1 MKVIGLIG
9 GMSCESTAHY
19 YARLNERVREA
30 LGGLH
35 SAEILMWSV
44 DFAPIAEMQAED
56 RWHEAG
62 AYLAAIAQRL
72 EAAGAEAIVLAT
84 NTMHK
89 VADAIEGAIGIPF
102 LHIADATAAKICEA
116 GKRRPAIMAT
126 RFTMEQDFYT
136 GRLREK
142 FGLEPI
148 TPDEADRA
156 LVHQIIYDELCVGRV
171 TEASRAAY
179 VDVARRLAAK
189 GADCLVLGC
198 TEVGMLLSEANSPL
212 PLFDTTLIHADAA
225 VNFALGQVPTAQA
238 PTAQAAE

>member
-19 YARLNERVREA
+19 YARLNERVRTA

-44 DFAPIAEMQAED
+44 DFAPIAEMQAEG
-56 RWHEAG
+56 RWQDAGRQLAGIAKRLEQAG
-62 AYLAAIAQRL
+62 AD
-72 EAAGAEAIVLAT
+72 AIVLAT

-89 VADAIEGAIGIPF
+89 VADTIEAAVSIPF
-102 LHIADATAAKICEA
+102 LHIADATALKIRA
-116 GKRRPAIMAT
+116 SGMRKPAIMAT

-136 GRLREK
+136 GRLRDK
-142 FGLEPI
+142 FGLETLI
-148 TPDEADRA
+148 PDEADRA

-171 TEASRAAY
+171 TETSRAAFI
-179 VDVARRLAAK
+179 DVARRLSDK

-198 TEVGMLLSEANSPL
+198 TEVGMLLDECNAPL
-212 PLFDTTLIHADAA
+212 PIFDTTLIHADAA
-225 VNFALGQVPTAQA
+225 VNFALGLV

>member
-19 YARLNERVREA
+19 YARLNERVRA
-30 LGGLH
+30 VLGGLH

-44 DFAPIAEMQAED
+44 DFAPIAQMQVD
-56 RWHEAG
+56 GRWQEAG
-62 AYLAAIAQRL
+62 DRLADIARRL
-72 EAAGAEAIVLAT
+72 EAAGADVIVLAT

-89 VADAIEGAIGIPF
+89 VADAIEAKVSIPF
-102 LHIADATAAKICEA
+102 LHIADATAVKIREA
-116 GKRRPAIMAT
+116 GKRKPAIMAT

-136 GRLREK
+136 GRLRDK
-142 FGLEPI
+142 FALECLV
-148 TPDEADRA
+148 PDEADRA

-171 TEASRAAY
+171 SETSRRAF
-179 VDVARRLAAK
+179 VDVARRLKDK

-198 TEVGMLLSEANSPL
+198 TEVGMLLDERNAPL
-212 PLFDTTLIHADAA
+212 PTFDTTLIHADAA
-225 VNFALGQVPTAQA
+225 VDFALGFV

>member
-44 DFAPIAEMQAED
+44 DFAPIAQMQAEG
-56 RWHEAG
+56 RW
-62 AYLAAIAQRL
+62 
-72 EAAGAEAIVLAT
+72 EAAGARLADIARHLEMAGAEIIVLAT

-89 VADAIEGAIGIPF
+89 VADVIEAAIGVSF
-102 LHIADATAAKICEA
+102 LHIADATVEKIRNA
-116 GKRRPAIMAT
+116 GKRKPAIMAT
-126 RFTMEQDFYT
+126 RFTMEQEFYI

-142 FGLEPI
+142 FGLDAI
-148 TPDEADRA
+148 TPEEDDRA
-156 LVHQIIYDELCVGRV
+156 LVHRIIYDELCVGRI
-171 TEASRAAY
+171 TEASRAAF
-179 VDVARRLAAK
+179 VDVAERLKAK

-198 TEVGMLLSEANSPL
+198 TELGMLLNEGNSPL
-212 PLFDTTLIHADAA
+212 PIFDTTLIHADAA
-225 VNFALGQVPTAQA
+225 VNFALGHLPTV
-238 PTAQAAE
+238 QAAE

>member
-35 SAEILMWSV
+35 SAEVLMWSV
-44 DFAPIAEMQAED
+44 DFAPIAEMQSQD
-56 RWHEAG
+56 RWQEAG
-62 AYLAAIAQRL
+62 ASLAAIAKRL
-72 EAAGAEAIVLAT
+72 EGAGADIIVLAT

-89 VADAIEGAIGIPF
+89 VADAIEAAIGIPF
-102 LHIADATAAKICEA
+102 LHIADATAARIGEA

-142 FGLEPI
+142 FALEPI
-148 TPDEADRA
+148 TPDEDDRA
-156 LVHQIIYDELCVGRV
+156 LVHRIIYDELCVGRV
-171 TEASRAAY
+171 SETSRQAY

-189 GADCLVLGC
+189 GADCLILGC
-198 TEVGMLLSEANSPL
+198 TEVGMLLNDGNSPL
-212 PLFDTTLIHADAA
+212 PIFDTALIHADAA
-225 VNFALGQVPTAQA
+225 VSFALGQSPTV
-238 PTAQAAE
+238 QAAE

>member
-19 YARLNERVREA
+19 YARLNERVRAA

-44 DFAPIAEMQAED
+44 DFAPIAAMQAEG
-56 RWHEAG
+56 RWQDAGRQLAGIAKRLEQAG
-62 AYLAAIAQRL
+62 ADVL
-72 EAAGAEAIVLAT
+72 VLAT

-89 VADAIEGAIGIPF
+89 VADTIEAAVGIPF
-102 LHIADATAAKICEA
+102 LHIADATALKIRAA
-116 GKRRPAIMAT
+116 GLRRPAIMAT

-136 GRLREK
+136 GRLRDK
-142 FGLEPI
+142 FGLETLI
-148 TPDEADRA
+148 PDEADRV

-171 TEASRAAY
+171 TETSRAVF
-179 VDVARRLAAK
+179 VDVAQRLAAK

-198 TEVGMLLSEANSPL
+198 TEVGMLLDERNAPL
-212 PLFDTTLIHADAA
+212 PIFDTTLIHADAA
-225 VNFALGQVPTAQA
+225 VSFALGFV

>member
-44 DFAPIAEMQAED
+44 DFAPIAQMQAD
-56 RWHEAG
+56 GHWQEAG
-62 AYLAAIAQRL
+62 ARLAEIAGRL
-72 EAAGAEAIVLAT
+72 EGAGADVIVLAT

-89 VADAIEGAIGIPF
+89 VADAIEAGIGIPF
-102 LHIADATAAKICEA
+102 LHIADATAEKIRQA

-136 GRLREK
+136 GRLRDK
-142 FGLEPI
+142 FSLDPI
-148 TPDEADRA
+148 TPDETDRS
-156 LVHQIIYDELCVGRV
+156 LVHGIIYDELCVGRV
-171 TEASRAAY
+171 TDASRAAY
-179 VDVARRLAAK
+179 VEVAKRLAAK
-189 GADCLVLGC
+189 GADCLVLRC
-198 TEVGMLLSEANSPL
+198 TEVGMLLNVSNSPL
-212 PLFDTTLIHADAA
+212 PIFDTTLIHADAA
-225 VNFALGQVPTAQA
+225 VNFALGHA

>member
-19 YARLNERVREA
+19 YARLNERVRAA

-44 DFAPIAEMQAED
+44 DFAPIAEMQAEG
-56 RWHEAG
+56 RWPDAGRQLAGIAKRLEQAG
-62 AYLAAIAQRL
+62 AD
-72 EAAGAEAIVLAT
+72 AIVLAT

-89 VADAIEGAIGIPF
+89 VADTIEAAVGIPF
-102 LHIADATAAKICEA
+102 LHIADATALKIRA
-116 GKRRPAIMAT
+116 SGMRTPAIMAT

-136 GRLREK
+136 GRLRDK
-142 FGLEPI
+142 FGLE
-148 TPDEADRA
+148 TLVPDEADRA

-171 TEASRAAY
+171 TETSRAAFI
-179 VDVARRLAAK
+179 DVARRLADK

-198 TEVGMLLSEANSPL
+198 TEVGMLLDEQNAPL
-212 PLFDTTLIHADAA
+212 PIFDTTLIHADAA
-225 VNFALGQVPTAQA
+225 
-238 PTAQAAE
+238 

>member
-35 SAEILMWSV
+35 SAEVLMWSV
-44 DFAPIAEMQAED
+44 DFAPIAEMQSQD
-56 RWHEAG
+56 RWQEAG
-62 AYLAAIAQRL
+62 ASLAAIAKRL
-72 EAAGAEAIVLAT
+72 EGAGADIIVLAT

-89 VADAIEGAIGIPF
+89 VADAIEAAVAIPF
-102 LHIADATAAKICEA
+102 LHIADATAARIGEA

-142 FGLEPI
+142 FALEPI
-148 TPDEADRA
+148 TPDEADRE
-156 LVHQIIYDELCVGRV
+156 LVHRIIYDDLCVGRV
-171 TEASRAAY
+171 SETSRQAY

-189 GADCLVLGC
+189 GADCLILGC
-198 TEVGMLLSEANSPL
+198 TEVGMLLNEGNSPL
-212 PLFDTTLIHADAA
+212 PTFDTTLIHADAA
-225 VNFALGQVPTAQA
+225 VNFALGHLS
-238 PTAQAAE
+238 TAQAAE

>member
-44 DFAPIAEMQAED
+44 DFAPVAEMQAKG
-56 RWHEAG
+56 RWQEAG
-62 AYLAAIAQRL
+62 LRLAAVARRL
-72 EAAGAEAIVLAT
+72 EGAGADVVVLAT

-89 VADAIEGAIGIPF
+89 VADAIEAAINIPF
-102 LHIADATAAKICEA
+102 LHIADATAGKIREA

-142 FGLEPI
+142 FGLDAI
-148 TPDEADRA
+148 TPDEPDRE
-156 LVHQIIYDELCVGRV
+156 LVHGIIYDELCVGRV
-171 TEASRAAY
+171 NDASRAAY

-198 TEVGMLLSEANSPL
+198 TEVGMLLNDGNSPL
-212 PLFDTTLIHADAA
+212 PIFDTALIHADAA
-225 VNFALGQVPTAQA
+225 VSFALGQSPTV
-238 PTAQAAE
+238 QAAE

>member
-19 YARLNERVREA
+19 YARLNERVRA
-30 LGGLH
+30 TLGGLH

-44 DFAPIAEMQAED
+44 DFAPIAEMQAEG
-56 RWHEAG
+56 RWQDAGRQLAGIAKRLEQAG
-62 AYLAAIAQRL
+62 ADVL
-72 EAAGAEAIVLAT
+72 VLAT

-89 VADAIEGAIGIPF
+89 VADTIEAAISIPF
-102 LHIADATAAKICEA
+102 LHIADATALKIHAA
-116 GKRRPAIMAT
+116 GMRRPAILAT

-136 GRLREK
+136 GRLRDK
-142 FGLEPI
+142 FGLETSI
-148 TPDEADRA
+148 PDEADRA

-171 TEASRAAY
+171 TETSRAALI
-179 VDVARRLAAK
+179 DVARRLADK

-198 TEVGMLLSEANSPL
+198 TEVGMLLDERNAPL
-212 PLFDTTLIHADAA
+212 PIFDTTLIHADAA
-225 VNFALGQVPTAQA
+225 VSFALGFV

>member
-19 YARLNERVREA
+19 YARLNERVRDA

-44 DFAPIAEMQAED
+44 DFAPVAQMQAEG
-56 RWHEAG
+56 RWQEAG
-62 AYLAAIAQRL
+62 ARLAAIAKRL
-72 EAAGAEAIVLAT
+72 EGAGADVIVLAT

-89 VADAIEGAIGIPF
+89 VADAIEAAIDIPF
-102 LHIADATAAKICEA
+102 LHIADATAAKIREA
-116 GKRRPAIMAT
+116 GKKKPAIMAT
-126 RFTMEQDFYT
+126 RFTMEQDFYI

-148 TPDEADRA
+148 TPDEDGRVR
-156 LVHQIIYDELCVGRV
+156 VHQIIYDELCVGRV
-171 TEASRAAY
+171 SETSRAAF
-179 VDVARRLAAK
+179 VDVAEKLKAK

-198 TEVGMLLSEANSPL
+198 TEVGMLLNEANSPL
-212 PLFDTTLIHADAA
+212 PIFDTTLIHADAA
-225 VNFALGQVPTAQA
+225 VDFALGHL

>member
-44 DFAPIAEMQAED
+44 DFAPIAEMQSEG
-56 RWHEAG
+56 RWQEAG
-62 AYLAAIAQRL
+62 EYLAAIAKRL
-72 EAAGAEAIVLAT
+72 EGAGADVIVLAT

-89 VADAIEGAIGIPF
+89 VADAIEAAIEIPF
-102 LHIADATAAKICEA
+102 LHIADATAEQIIAS
-116 GKRRPAIMAT
+116 GKRKPAIMAT

-136 GRLREK
+136 GRLRAK
-142 FGLEPI
+142 FGLDPI
-148 TPDEADRA
+148 VPEADDRE
-156 LVHQIIYDELCVGRV
+156 LVHRIIYDELCVGRID
-171 TEASRAAY
+171 AGSRAAY
-179 VDVARRLAAK
+179 VEVARRLK
-189 GADCLVLGC
+189 DRGADCLVLGC
-198 TEVGMLLSEANSPL
+198 TEVGMLLDQGNSPL
-212 PLFDTTLIHADAA
+212 PIFDTALIHADAA
-225 VNFALGQVPTAQA
+225 VNFALGNL

>member
-19 YARLNERVREA
+19 YARLNERVRAA

-44 DFAPIAEMQAED
+44 DFAPIAQMQAD
-56 RWHEAG
+56 GRWQEAG
-62 AYLAAIAQRL
+62 AQLAGIARRL
-72 EAAGAEAIVLAT
+72 EAAGADVIVLAT

-89 VADAIEGAIGIPF
+89 VADTIEAAVSIPF
-102 LHIADATAAKICEA
+102 LHIADATALKIHEA
-116 GKRRPAIMAT
+116 GMRKPAIMAT

-136 GRLREK
+136 GRLCDK
-142 FGLEPI
+142 FGLECLV
-148 TPDEADRA
+148 PDEAERA

-171 TEASRAAY
+171 SETSRQAF
-179 VDVARRLAAK
+179 VDVARLLAEE

-198 TEVGMLLSEANSPL
+198 TEVGMLLDERNAPL
-212 PLFDTTLIHADAA
+212 PIFDTTLIHADAA
-225 VNFALGQVPTAQA
+225 VNFALGIV

>member
-19 YARLNERVREA
+19 YARLNERVRER

-35 SAEILMWSV
+35 SADILMWSV
-44 DFAPIAEMQAED
+44 DFAPIAQMQAD
-56 RWHEAG
+56 GRWQEAG
-62 AYLAAIAQRL
+62 ASLAAIARRL
-72 EAAGAEAIVLAT
+72 EAAGAEIIVLAT

-89 VADAIEGAIGIPF
+89 VAEAIEAAIGIPF
-102 LHIADATAAKICEA
+102 LHIADATADQICRA

-136 GRLREK
+136 GRLRQK
-142 FGLEPI
+142 FGLDPI
-148 TPDEADRA
+148 TPDDSDRA
-156 LVHQIIYDELCVGRV
+156 LVHRIIYEELCVGRV
-171 TEASRAAY
+171 IEASRAAY

-198 TEVGMLLSEANSPL
+198 TEVGMLLNEGNSPL
-212 PLFDTTLIHADAA
+212 PIFDTTLIHADAA
-225 VNFALGQVPTAQA
+225 VNFAFRGI

>member
-9 GMSCESTAHY
+9 GMSCESTTHY

-44 DFAPIAEMQAED
+44 DFAPIAQMQAEG
-56 RWHEAG
+56 RWRDAG
-62 AYLAAIAQRL
+62 NRLAAIARRL
-72 EAAGAEAIVLAT
+72 EGAGAEVIVLAT

-89 VADAIEGAIGIPF
+89 IADEIESAISVPF
-102 LHIADATAAKICEA
+102 LHIADATAEKIFA
-116 GKRRPAIMAT
+116 SGKRKPAIMAT

-136 GRLREK
+136 SRLREK
-142 FGLEPI
+142 FGLDPI
-148 TPDEADRA
+148 TPDEADRE
-156 LVHQIIYDELCVGRV
+156 LVHRIIYDELCIGRV
-171 TEASRAAY
+171 HESSRGAY

-198 TEVGMLLSEANSPL
+198 TEVGMLLNEGNSPL
-212 PLFDTTLIHADAA
+212 PIFDTTLIHADAA
-225 VNFALGQVPTAQA
+225 VKFAIGHP

>member
-19 YARLNERVREA
+19 YARLNERVRAA

-44 DFAPIAEMQAED
+44 DFAPIAAMQAEG
-56 RWHEAG
+56 RWQDAGRQLAGIAKRLEQAG
-62 AYLAAIAQRL
+62 ADVL
-72 EAAGAEAIVLAT
+72 VLAT

-89 VADAIEGAIGIPF
+89 VADTIEAAVGIPF
-102 LHIADATAAKICEA
+102 LHIADATALKIRAA
-116 GKRRPAIMAT
+116 GLRRPAIMAT

-136 GRLREK
+136 GRLRDK
-142 FGLEPI
+142 FGLETLI
-148 TPDEADRA
+148 PDEADRV

-171 TEASRAAY
+171 TETSRAAF
-179 VDVARRLAAK
+179 VDVAQRLAAK

-198 TEVGMLLSEANSPL
+198 TEVGMLLDERNAPL
-212 PLFDTTLIHADAA
+212 PIFDTTLIHADAA
-225 VNFALGQVPTAQA
+225 VSFALGFV